1 MSIKFLS
8 DKSAQFINDTTG
20 VITPFSGISTA
31 MVDAAYATWLLSNPP
46 LPPPPAPMMII
57 ALPTAD
63 PGVTGALHLVNNT
76 LLVSQGPSAKA
87 IQIGTTGPT
96 GQASAI

>member
-1 MSIKFLS
+1 MSIKFLTPL
-8 DKSAQFINDTTG
+8 SAQFINDTTG

-31 MVDAAYATWLLSNPP
+31 MVDAAYANWLLSNPP
-46 LPPPPAPMMII
+46 SPI
-57 ALPTAD
+57 ALPTSIIMLPTSD

-76 LLVSQGPSAKA
+76 LLVSRGPSAKA

-96 GQASAI
+96 GQAQAI